1 MVRIWDAGS
10 EGSVLILVDDKLYHC
25 TTSDG
30 PEEISTV
37 TMDQASTVLPRSIKQ
52 AVVIM
57 HNPKNER
64 SNYQIQLLD
73 WSPLSSN
80 YSEEIEMI
88 GSIPSKIELRWVSEK
103 EAAEGA
109 RGGAISK
116 KRNAESITVLGP
128 GQAGRENAGVSERIA
143 PKKKAKSSDYDM
155 AVAGSQGQ
163 AIGTSIA
170 DRLKQLSEVNMDTY
184 DEVGEGGQS
193 PVERKKPMT
202 RKDFV
207 AKRATT
213 ESLTQLLTQALRGS
227 DDGLLELALAVKDKK
242 VMRQTMKR
250 LDSYCVDILLT
261 KLTYRLASKPQRAE
275 ELAAWLSLVLESG
288 RVKQMGQLQPLKN
301 LLQDR
306 IDALPLLLQL
316 QGRLSMVDAQKRLG
330 KKNCARK

>member
-1 MVRIWDAGS
+1 
-10 EGSVLILVDDKLYHC
+10 
-25 TTSDG
+25 
-30 PEEISTV
+30 
-37 TMDQASTVLPRSIKQ
+37 
-52 AVVIM
+52 
-57 HNPKNER
+57 
-64 SNYQIQLLD
+64 
-73 WSPLSSN
+73 
-80 YSEEIEMI
+80 
-88 GSIPSKIELRWVSEK
+88 
-103 EAAEGA
+103 
-109 RGGAISK
+109 
-116 KRNAESITVLGP
+116 
-128 GQAGRENAGVSERIA
+128 
-143 PKKKAKSSDYDM
+143 
-155 AVAGSQGQ
+155 
-163 AIGTSIA
+163 
-170 DRLKQLSEVNMDTY
+170 
-184 DEVGEGGQS
+184 
-193 PVERKKPMT
+193 MT